1 MVRPFRHFSLSPE
14 IDKSQYEILIRSKNF
29 HLTNLRVSV
38 ILAVKLKQAHAVNER
53 KSEIRS
59 LREPVDGE
67 NRKALSFYSL
77 ASFPAEQ
84 SRPGGCPRYG

>member
-1 MVRPFRHFSLSPE
+1 MSLFYNFPIDMAARGVYTTFYLKSTCMERDRNDGIPFR
-14 IDKSQYEILIRSKNF
+14 D
-29 HLTNLRVSV
+29 
-38 ILAVKLKQAHAVNER
+38 
-53 KSEIRS
+53 
-59 LREPVDGE
+59 PVDGE